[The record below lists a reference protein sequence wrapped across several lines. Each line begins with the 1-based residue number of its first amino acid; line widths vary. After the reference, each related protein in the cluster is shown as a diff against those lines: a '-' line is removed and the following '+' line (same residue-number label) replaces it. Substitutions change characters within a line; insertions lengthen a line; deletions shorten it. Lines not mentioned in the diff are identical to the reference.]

1 MCGRSCEAGVFSV
14 MVVVMMINRAFLRG
28 VTYKAAG
35 LGTASVVASS
45 LIWSWSIGL
54 SLTVGVSLAI
64 ANLLSMSW
72 IMGKI
77 LRGPAAQK
85 QSTLGWGMLFLLK
98 LLVLFGVTYYVIA
111 VARLNPLGFAAGYAL
126 LLVAIVWQALV
137 PAQSKPE

>member
-1 MCGRSCEAGVFSV
+1 MMMV
-14 MVVVMMINRAFLRG
+14 MMMINEAFLRG

-35 LGTASVVASS
+35 LGTATAVVSS

-54 SLTVGVSLAI
+54 SLIVGVSLAI

-72 IMGKI
+72 IMSKI

-85 QSTLGWGMLFLLK
+85 QSALGWGMLFLLK

-137 PAQSKPE
+137 PAQNKPE

>member
-1 MCGRSCEAGVFSV
+1 
-14 MVVVMMINRAFLRG
+14 MMINAAFLRG
-28 VTYKAAG
+28 VTYKSVGLGAGAVAAG
-35 LGTASVVASS
+35 S
-45 LIWSWSIGL
+45 LLWGWSIGL
-54 SLTVGVSLAI
+54 ALTVGVSLAV

-72 IMGKI
+72 IMSKI
-77 LRGPAAQK
+77 LRGPAAEK

-137 PAQSKPE
+137 PAQDKPE